1 MGKIGGG
8 GCIIQH
14 QGIGMAGGTGHR
26 GITLRRVQYDSLC
39 PTPPPF
45 CPLRLIWIE
54 PGKGSVLDAAYV
66 PNEQLFRSG
75 FPFIQVIRVVD
86 CKACR
91 ATNIFGVDIRKP
103 SLEVAF
109 QSEEE
114 HLDVLGAESPLPG
127 LSSWPNRGKCSW
139 PDGVCAIDELCLERK
154 GLPLEGDIEQDCRR
168 RNQSKFLL

>member
-1 MGKIGGG
+1 
-8 GCIIQH
+8 
-14 QGIGMAGGTGHR
+14 MAGGTGHW
-26 GITLRRVQYDSLC
+26 GIIPSRFRYNFLC
-39 PTPPPF
+39 LTPPPS
-45 CPLRLIWIE
+45 CPLQLVWIE
-54 PGKGSVLDAAYV
+54 PWKGRVLDAAYV

-75 FPFIQVIRVVD
+75 FPLLQVIRVVD

-154 GLPLEGDIEQDCRR
+154 GLPPEGDVEEHCRR
-168 RNQSKFLL
+168 RNWSKFLW